1 MTEGGGRLGKG
12 WVGGF
17 VVREL
22 RDICF
27 SFVRVYKQYVR
38 KKKKRKKEQSEV
50 KVKIY
55 IITSSVSLSI
65 YGSLSHSSLS
75 RSIVVLVKKA

>member
-1 MTEGGGRLGKG
+1 MR
-12 WVGGF
+12 GGF

-22 RDICF
+22 REVCF
-27 SFVRVYKQYVR
+27 RLFVCEQYMS
-38 KKKKRKKEQSEV
+38 KKERKKEQSEV

>member
-1 MTEGGGRLGKG
+1 MRFCFRL
-12 WVGGF
+12 
-17 VVREL
+17 
-22 RDICF
+22 F
-27 SFVRVYKQYVR
+27 SFVCEQYVR
-38 KKKKRKKEQSEV
+38 MKERSEV

-75 RSIVVLVKKA
+75 LSRSIVVLVKKA

>member
-1 MTEGGGRLGKG
+1 MR
-12 WVGGF
+12 
-17 VVREL
+17 
-22 RDICF
+22 F
-27 SFVRVYKQYVR
+27 SFRLFVCLQYVR
-38 KKKKRKKEQSEV
+38 KKKRERKKEREQSEV

>member
-1 MTEGGGRLGKG
+1 MR
-12 WVGGF
+12 
-17 VVREL
+17 
-22 RDICF
+22 F
-27 SFVRVYKQYVR
+27 SFRLFVCINNMCER
-38 KKKKRKKEQSEV
+38 KEREQSEV

-75 RSIVVLVKKA
+75 LDPS

>member
-1 MTEGGGRLGKG
+1 M
-12 WVGGF
+12 
-17 VVREL
+17 
-22 RDICF
+22 IF
-27 SFVRVYKQYVR
+27 SFRLCVNNMCER
-38 KKKKRKKEQSEV
+38 KKEREQSEV

-65 YGSLSHSSLS
+65 YGSLSHSFLSLA

>member
-1 MTEGGGRLGKG
+1 MR
-12 WVGGF
+12 F
-17 VVREL
+17 V
-22 RDICF
+22 
-27 SFVRVYKQYVR
+27 FVCLCVNNMCER
-38 KKKKRKKEQSEV
+38 KKEREQSEV